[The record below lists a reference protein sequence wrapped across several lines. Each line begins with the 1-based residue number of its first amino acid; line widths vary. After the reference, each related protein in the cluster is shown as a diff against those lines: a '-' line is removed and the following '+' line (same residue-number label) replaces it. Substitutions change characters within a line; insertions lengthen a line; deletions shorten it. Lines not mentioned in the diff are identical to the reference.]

1 MEISKSTL
9 FWSPLPRLPV
19 LNSTA
24 ATLCGKLVSIG
35 GTQVGLSES
44 SILQV
49 MGEQWVR
56 VGTMSTGRHLCLAI
70 SVSPDELVVVG
81 GCYSS
86 IDFNSDL
93 DSVEC

>member
-1 MEISKSTL
+1 MKMSTSTL

-19 LNSTA
+19 FDSTA

-35 GTQVGLSES
+35 GTKVGLSES
-44 SILQV
+44 SILQL
-49 MGEQWVR
+49 MGGLWVR
-56 VGTMSTGRHLCLAI
+56 VGSMSTGRHLCLAI
-70 SVSPDELVVVG
+70 SMSPDELVVVG
-81 GCYSS
+81 GHYSS